1 MKKVLLVTAIL
12 MNSIASPA
20 ETQEQNTSNINKVYY
35 SLFWGFIKSTNYPQ
49 KNIEGDLVKKHK
61 SSTFIYKKP
70 NDPKNYEVINW
81 LGGAIQFSGKV

>member
-35 SLFWGFIKSTNYPQ
+35 SLF
-49 KNIEGDLVKKHK
+49 
-61 SSTFIYKKP
+61 
-70 NDPKNYEVINW
+70 
-81 LGGAIQFSGKV
+81 